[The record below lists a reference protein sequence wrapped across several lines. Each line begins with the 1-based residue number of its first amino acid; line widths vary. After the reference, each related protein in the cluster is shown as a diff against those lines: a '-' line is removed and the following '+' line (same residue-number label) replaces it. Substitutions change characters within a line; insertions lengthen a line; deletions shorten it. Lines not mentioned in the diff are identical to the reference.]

1 MKRYITQLF
10 IDTDLSLSNLKNEI
24 FEKILYKNIKI
35 ERCQLKRMPKYDGE
49 NVFSFTASSTKSL
62 PILKNLFNK
71 IGNVSWFVITIDN
84 DYKHSNH
91 PSLKPY
97 ELVIKPKKY

>member
-10 IDTDLSLSNLKNEI
+10 INTDLSLSELRHEI
-24 FEKILYKNIKI
+24 FEKISSKNIKI

-49 NVFSFTASSTKSL
+49 NAFSFIASSTIRL

-71 IGNVSWFVITIDN
+71 IGDVTWFVIVSDN
-84 DYKHSNH
+84 DYKHSKH

-97 ELVIKPKKY
+97 ESVIK